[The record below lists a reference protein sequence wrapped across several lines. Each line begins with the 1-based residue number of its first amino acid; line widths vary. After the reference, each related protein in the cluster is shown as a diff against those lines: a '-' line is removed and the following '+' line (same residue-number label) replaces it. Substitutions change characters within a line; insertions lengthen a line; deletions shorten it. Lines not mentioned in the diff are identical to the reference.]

1 MDGVYQCNRNRQNL
15 QIPGEDIPTN
25 LTEIDF
31 RVMQKE
37 KQLHDGSFQGKDW
50 RFEKVNIG

>member
-15 QIPGEDIPTN
+15 QIPSEGVPKN

-31 RVMQKE
+31 QVNQKE
-37 KQLHDGSFQGKDW
+37 RQVEDGSFHGKNW

>member
-15 QIPGEDIPTN
+15 QMPGEDIPTN

-31 RVMQKE
+31 RVNQKE